1 MLPSDSFILDSYSQL
16 SCSAGEFQ
24 AWHLIVLAV
33 FRVVYKS
40 IGFCMLAHIWKFVLD
55 DCIV

>member
-16 SCSAGEFQ
+16 GCSAGEFQ

-33 FRVVYKS
+33 FRVVYKP
-40 IGFCMLAHIWKFVLD
+40 IGLCMLANIWKFVLD
-55 DCIV
+55 DFMV